1 MQLMPHDE
9 VNRIQIEH
17 NDLILVI
24 EKARI
29 GKIFGNYIYFAAEV

>member
-9 VNRIQIEH
+9 VNRIQNEH

-29 GKIFGNYIYFAAEV
+29 GEIFGNYIYFAAEV